1 MGATKPA
8 ELHSLFTQAFNAGD
22 VEALLDLYEPEAIFI
37 PEPGQTAKGRD
48 AIREAFG
55 PFFALKLPL
64 TIETASAV
72 ETDDGL
78 ALLEAV
84 WSSRGTAADG
94 SDVDLSGRSS
104 EVARRQPDGRWLYAI
119 DDPGSG
125 KS

>member
-1 MGATKPA
+1 MGAMKPA
-8 ELHSLFTQAFNAGD
+8 ELHRLFTQAFNSGD

-48 AIREAFG
+48 TIREAFV

-78 ALLEAV
+78 ALLEAA
-84 WSSRGTAADG
+84 WSASGIAADG
-94 SDVDLSGRSS
+94 SEVGLSGRSS